1 MNNFDLDIN
10 LFNNL
15 KYSLLMHGEVNVDN
29 VFDSHMYADTN
40 RVITLGVGF
49 NVEKLDN
56 IQYIC
61 ALKLGVLKP
70 VSEIEKDD
78 GDFSFKKCL
87 NNANKFAAVNNI
99 ASAVSACIQSVKN
112 KGNYGIQKE
121 DRQILNIDT
130 QLISIEELEN
140 SIADTLSS
148 KSSNNK
154 QSAAQKEKTTT
165 NTAAYGPLSH
175 RRALLL
181 ELSVNKAIEDT
192 INTLNET
199 QYKND
204 KLNIFNFTLT
214 KEEAVEIFSVLSMS
228 FYKDLIR
235 SLKTGHSK
243 NIFSSSFALHSKL
256 ILSFLSNYY
265 QMPDK
270 FNTYNDPQAYFS
282 NAISKNNSRFLTWF
296 GIRYYI
302 DLVSATVNNQYT
314 LYRKRRIHE
323 AALFELIERDA
334 DGNIDIFNSALDIFN
349 YLNIEMLVVHT
360 GNRPLK
366 DYGTGYSY
374 LKFIEQHPHCK
385 SVDITAQDS
394 GVIKL
399 STSEEY
405 ICFLDTTT
413 KINDILRLLQDSS
426 SVKADDYIQEVL
438 DFANCHKIFQPFLVY
453 INEKFSKGIVD
464 VDYKLDEIFV
474 INSSNNSKFRNS
486 LVSKISEKSNAE
498 RIEILII
505 SLMEYN
511 QHQRFYDIL
520 SSYDNLCITFYVLQG
535 KNHTLTVENMTETN
549 FKIILYTKTSEIN
562 AVNISG
568 EYIYEREET
577 SYFYKHKDNDKLEAE
592 YILSENKLI
601 IRYDKTTRVTLLNYI
616 PSNNHC
622 GIILSNKD
630 TVNPEP
636 KTVSQSGEMSI
647 KVNFSASS
655 IFDFNCIDKKKYY
668 LYNVETGEIIDTLV
682 ELQGNGASASFK
694 LNMDSGMLSNTKC
707 IFSFFYEDICSLRLA
722 NFLSHDMCLINHF
735 DREAKQVEVTAKINE
750 KEVPRGVVTG
760 IEFISP
766 ASDNLP
772 EQSAFMSTE
781 YKLKAIT
788 KDVEDSSQVKWC
800 YAVLT
805 DSEYRGKIK
814 VSQVSES
821 LSQTGEEISIKPE
834 DILSES
840 SKKKLENKDV
850 SAKLYIFAYMKSPA
864 LYVGTRKTHIVCKV
878 KSNVKIEEKLSEHF
892 SLSELVNTTHQ
903 EYIEENRKYAMEE
916 DNYLKLKKL
925 CTDILEP
932 IRTYINDGNSSGKK
946 AVIITSGARFPKLNE
961 KVGGSSTSQHMFCE
975 AVDIQISGY
984 ISESKEHKEILIK
997 LFKDMYN
1004 NKVSGLDKNIISQCI
1019 FEKHRSYWLHI
1030 GIKSDRKIF
1039 DTEFKISPNT
1049 SPRKY
1054 IKFKGEDKEF
1064 LVENF

>member
-1 MNNFDLDIN
+1 MGGGIDAQKGFVYQKEVF
-10 LFNNL
+10 LFL
-15 KYSLLMHGEVNVDN
+15 
-29 VFDSHMYADTN
+29 
-40 RVITLGVGF
+40 
-49 NVEKLDN
+49 
-56 IQYIC
+56 
-61 ALKLGVLKP
+61 
-70 VSEIEKDD
+70 
-78 GDFSFKKCL
+78 CL
-87 NNANKFAAVNNI
+87 NTKYF
-99 ASAVSACIQSVKN
+99 
-112 KGNYGIQKE
+112 E
-121 DRQILNIDT
+121 
-130 QLISIEELEN
+130 SI
-140 SIADTLSS
+140 
-148 KSSNNK
+148 
-154 QSAAQKEKTTT
+154 
-165 NTAAYGPLSH
+165 
-175 RRALLL
+175 
-181 ELSVNKAIEDT
+181 
-192 INTLNET
+192 
-199 QYKND
+199 
-204 KLNIFNFTLT
+204 
-214 KEEAVEIFSVLSMS
+214 
-228 FYKDLIR
+228 
-235 SLKTGHSK
+235 
-243 NIFSSSFALHSKL
+243 
-256 ILSFLSNYY
+256 
-265 QMPDK
+265 
-270 FNTYNDPQAYFS
+270 
-282 NAISKNNSRFLTWF
+282 
-296 GIRYYI
+296 
-302 DLVSATVNNQYT
+302 
-314 LYRKRRIHE
+314 
-323 AALFELIERDA
+323 
-334 DGNIDIFNSALDIFN
+334 
-349 YLNIEMLVVHT
+349 
-360 GNRPLK
+360 
-366 DYGTGYSY
+366 
-374 LKFIEQHPHCK
+374 
-385 SVDITAQDS
+385 
-394 GVIKL
+394 
-399 STSEEY
+399 
-405 ICFLDTTT
+405 
-413 KINDILRLLQDSS
+413 
-426 SVKADDYIQEVL
+426 
-438 DFANCHKIFQPFLVY
+438 
-453 INEKFSKGIVD
+453 
-464 VDYKLDEIFV
+464 
-474 INSSNNSKFRNS
+474 
-486 LVSKISEKSNAE
+486 
-498 RIEILII
+498 
-505 SLMEYN
+505 
-511 QHQRFYDIL
+511 
-520 SSYDNLCITFYVLQG
+520 
-535 KNHTLTVENMTETN
+535 
-549 FKIILYTKTSEIN
+549 
-562 AVNISG
+562 
-568 EYIYEREET
+568 
-577 SYFYKHKDNDKLEAE
+577 
-592 YILSENKLI
+592 
-601 IRYDKTTRVTLLNYI
+601 LNYI

-622 GIILSNKD
+622 GIFLSNKD

-750 KEVPRGVVTG
+750 KEVPLGVVTG

-788 KDVEDSSQVKWC
+788 KDIEDSSQVKWC